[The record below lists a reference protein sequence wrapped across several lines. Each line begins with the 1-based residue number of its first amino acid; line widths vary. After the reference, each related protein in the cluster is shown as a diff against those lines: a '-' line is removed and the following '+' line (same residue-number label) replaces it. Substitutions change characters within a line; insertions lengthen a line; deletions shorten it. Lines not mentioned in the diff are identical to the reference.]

1 MGECGLWCSMG
12 ECGLWCSMG
21 ECGLWCS
28 VCSVQKAETV
38 EGRVYRH
45 SYHYINYELFVHV
58 VKYKLDQMRKKIGAE
73 ERQVS
78 GGCGGKGCMHALLK
92 HSSLVLS

>member
-1 MGECGLWCSMG
+1 M
-12 ECGLWCSMG
+12 
-21 ECGLWCS
+21 
-28 VCSVQKAETV
+28 CSVQKTETV

-73 ERQVS
+73 ERQV
-78 GGCGGKGCMHALLK
+78 GGGSWGGGMCMNA
-92 HSSLVLS
+92 SLRLNLSRR

>member
-1 MGECGLWCSMG
+1 MS
-12 ECGLWCSMG
+12 
-21 ECGLWCS
+21 GLWCS
-28 VCSVQKAETV
+28 VCSVQKTETV

-73 ERQVS
+73 ERQVRVDVVVEDA
-78 GGCGGKGCMHALLK
+78 CIHC
-92 HSSLVLS
+92 

>member
-1 MGECGLWCSMG
+1 MFLCSVMAVCCLLAVCILWCPTY
-12 ECGLWCSMG
+12 
-21 ECGLWCS
+21 
-28 VCSVQKAETV
+28 VCSVQKTETV

-73 ERQVS
+73 ERQVI
-78 GGCGGKGCMHALLK
+78 GTMR
-92 HSSLVLS
+92 

>member
-1 MGECGLWCSMG
+1 MFYLCEFSY
-12 ECGLWCSMG
+12 
-21 ECGLWCS
+21 
-28 VCSVQKAETV
+28 VRSVQKTETI

-73 ERQVS
+73 ERQVIGPCGD
-78 GGCGGKGCMHALLK
+78 GGCMRA
-92 HSSLVLS
+92 SLWPS